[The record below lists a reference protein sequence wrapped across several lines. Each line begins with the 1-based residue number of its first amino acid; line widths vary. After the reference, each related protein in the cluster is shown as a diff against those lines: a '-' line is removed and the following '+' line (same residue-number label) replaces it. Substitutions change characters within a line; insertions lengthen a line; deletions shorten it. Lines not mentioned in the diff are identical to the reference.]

1 MADKKAAVEVK
12 QEGDFKIK
20 SKPKKM
26 KDLGSK
32 SKNEVVKVDLTKPVT
47 DEVKSDVI
55 KVDLTEKPKT
65 DAVSGG
71 PIESVQDTGKDSSK
85 TGEDPKMEVSQPSVK
100 EEPVAEVEVQT
111 PIEEIIEEIVE
122 TTEEKIEDIP
132 EVTNEP
138 VAETQQLPQN
148 VDKLVKFMDETGGTV
163 EDYVNLNKDY
173 TKFDDDTLLHEY
185 YKKSKPHLSQDE
197 INFLI
202 EDKFHVDE
210 DVDEERD
217 IRRKKLAYKEE
228 VAYAKKDLE
237 SLKSKYYAEIK
248 QRPGITQEQQKAT
261 DFFNRYN
268 KQQETIKQSHE
279 AFQKR
284 TEDLFDTEFKG
295 FDYSVGEKK
304 FRYKVQ
310 DPSNVAKSQSDINNF
325 INKFVD
331 KKGNINDTLG
341 YHKALYAA
349 MNADKLASHFYEQGK
364 ADGVKD
370 MVKQSKNPAKDAP
383 RQVAGGDVFID
394 GLKVRAISGTDS
406 SKLKIKRTFN
416 N

>member
-1 MADKKAAVEVK
+1 MTQNKAAVEVK

-32 SKNEVVKVDLTKPVT
+32 SKNEITKVDLSKPVT
-47 DEVKSDVI
+47 DEVKSNVI

-65 DAVSGG
+65 DAVQELKTETVDVDKQTGDG
-71 PIESVQDTGKDSSK
+71 EKVDTGTRVSDTK
-85 TGEDPKMEVSQPSVK
+85 T
-100 EEPVAEVEVQT
+100 EPVAEVEVQT
-111 PIEEIIEEIVE
+111 PIEEIIEEAVE
-122 TTEEKIEDIP
+122 STPEKIEDIQEETKEPTVELPKLP
-132 EVTNEP
+132 E
-138 VAETQQLPQN
+138 N
-148 VDKLVKFMDETGGTV
+148 VDKLLKFMDETGGTV
-163 EDYVNLNKDY
+163 EDYVKLNKDY
-173 TKFDDDTLLHEY
+173 SKLDDNNLLHEY
-185 YKKSKPHLSQDE
+185 YKQTKPHLSQDE

-202 EDKFHVDE
+202 EDKFLVDE
-210 DVDEERD
+210 DIDEQRD

-228 VAYAKKDLE
+228 VAFAKKDLE
-237 SLKSKYYAEIK
+237 SLKSKYYADIK
-248 QRPGITQEQQKAT
+248 QRPGVTQEQQKAT

-284 TEDLFDTEFKG
+284 TKDLFDTEFKG

-310 DPSNVAKSQSDINNF
+310 DTSKIAKSQSDINNF

-331 KKGNINDTLG
+331 KKGNINDTPG

-349 MNADKLASHFYEQGK
+349 MNADKLATHFYEQGK
-364 ADGVKD
+364 ADGVKN
-370 MVKQSKNPAKDAP
+370 MVKQSKNPTTDKP
-383 RQVAGGDVFID
+383 RQVAGGEMFID

-406 SKLKIKRTFN
+406 SKLRIKRKIN

>member
-1 MADKKAAVEVK
+1 MTQNKAAVEVK

-32 SKNEVVKVDLTKPVT
+32 SKNEITKVDLSKPVT
-47 DEVKSDVI
+47 DEVKSNVI

-65 DAVSGG
+65 DAVQELKTETVDVDKQTGDV
-71 PIESVQDTGKDSSK
+71 EKVDTGTRVSDTK
-85 TGEDPKMEVSQPSVK
+85 T
-100 EEPVAEVEVQT
+100 EPVAEVEVQT
-111 PIEEIIEEIVE
+111 PIEEIIEEVVE
-122 TTEEKIEDIP
+122 STPEKIEDIQEETKEPTVELPKLP
-132 EVTNEP
+132 E
-138 VAETQQLPQN
+138 N
-148 VDKLVKFMDETGGTV
+148 VDKLLKFMDETGGTV
-163 EDYVNLNKDY
+163 EDYVKLNKDY
-173 TKFDDDTLLHEY
+173 SKLDDNNLLHEY
-185 YKKSKPHLSQDE
+185 YKQTKPHLSQDE

-202 EDKFHVDE
+202 EDKFLVDE
-210 DVDEERD
+210 DIDEQRD

-228 VAYAKKDLE
+228 VAFAKKDLE
-237 SLKSKYYAEIK
+237 SLKSKYYADIK
-248 QRPGITQEQQKAT
+248 QRPGVTQEQQKAT

-284 TEDLFDTEFKG
+284 TKDLFDTEFKG

-310 DPSNVAKSQSDINNF
+310 DTSKIAKSQSDINNF

-331 KKGNINDTLG
+331 KKGNINDTPG

-349 MNADKLASHFYEQGK
+349 MNADKLATHFYEQGK
-364 ADGVKD
+364 ADGVKN
-370 MVKQSKNPAKDAP
+370 MVKQSKNPTTDKP
-383 RQVAGGDVFID
+383 RQVAGGEMFID

-406 SKLKIKRTFN
+406 SKLRIKRKIN

>member
-32 SKNEVVKVDLTKPVT
+32 SNNEVVKVDLTKPVT
-47 DEVKSDVI
+47 DEVKSNVI

-65 DAVSGG
+65 DAVQERKTETVDVDKRTGDG
-71 PIESVQDTGKDSSK
+71 EKVDTG
-85 TGEDPKMEVSQPSVK
+85 TRVSDTK

-173 TKFDDDTLLHEY
+173 TKFDDDTLLNEY

-237 SLKSKYYAEIK
+237 SLKNKYYADIK
-248 QRPGITQEQQKAT
+248 QRRYPGV
-261 DFFNRYN
+261 
-268 KQQETIKQSHE
+268 HG
-279 AFQKR
+279 R
-284 TEDLFDTEFKG
+284 TT
-295 FDYSVGEKK
+295 
-304 FRYKVQ
+304 R
-310 DPSNVAKSQSDINNF
+310 
-325 INKFVD
+325 
-331 KKGNINDTLG
+331 
-341 YHKALYAA
+341 
-349 MNADKLASHFYEQGK
+349 
-364 ADGVKD
+364 GVE
-370 MVKQSKNPAKDAP
+370 
-383 RQVAGGDVFID
+383 
-394 GLKVRAISGTDS
+394 LC
-406 SKLKIKRTFN
+406 
-416 N
+416 

>member
-1 MADKKAAVEVK
+1 MADKKEAVEVK

-32 SKNEVVKVDLTKPVT
+32 SNNEVVKVDLTKPVT

-65 DAVSGG
+65 DAVQERKPEELPVGERTRDSKGVDG
-71 PIESVQDTGKDSSK
+71 EVRVSDT
-85 TGEDPKMEVSQPSVK
+85 K

-111 PIEEIIEEIVE
+111 PIEEIIEEVAE
-122 TTEEKIEDIP
+122 TTPEKIEDIQ

-138 VAETQQLPQN
+138 VVETQQLPQN
-148 VDKLVKFMDETGGTV
+148 VDKLVKFMEETGGTV

-173 TKFDDDTLLHEY
+173 TKFDDNTLLHEY

-237 SLKSKYYAEIK
+237 NLKSKYYAEIK

-310 DPSNVAKSQSDINNF
+310 DPSKVAKSQSDINNF

-331 KKGNINDTLG
+331 KKGNIEDTAG

-364 ADGVKD
+364 ADGVKN
-370 MVKQSKNPAKDAP
+370 MVKQSKNPATDAP
-383 RQVAGGDVFID
+383 RQVASGDVFID

>member
-32 SKNEVVKVDLTKPVT
+32 SNNEVVKVDLTKPVT

-65 DAVSGG
+65 DAVQERKPEELPVGERTGDSKGVDG
-71 PIESVQDTGKDSSK
+71 EVRVSDT
-85 TGEDPKMEVSQPSVK
+85 K
-100 EEPVAEVEVQT
+100 EEPATEAEVQA
-111 PIEEIIEEIVE
+111 PIEEIIEEVAE
-122 TTEEKIEDIP
+122 TTPEKIEDIQ

-138 VAETQQLPQN
+138 VVKTQQLPQN
-148 VDKLVKFMDETGGTV
+148 IDKLVKFMEETGGTV

-173 TKFDDDTLLHEY
+173 TKFDDNTLLHEY

-237 SLKSKYYAEIK
+237 NLKSKYYAEIK

-279 AFQKR
+279 AFQKQ
-284 TEDLFDTEFKG
+284 TKDLFDTEFKG

-310 DPSNVAKSQSDINNF
+310 DPSKVAKSQSDINNF

-364 ADGVKD
+364 ADGVKN
-370 MVKQSKNPAKDAP
+370 MVKQSKNPATDAP
-383 RQVAGGDVFID
+383 RQVASGDVFID

-406 SKLKIKRTFN
+406 SKLKIKKTFN

>member
-32 SKNEVVKVDLTKPVT
+32 SNNEVVKVDLTKPVT

-65 DAVSGG
+65 DAVQERKPEELPVGERTGDSKGVDG
-71 PIESVQDTGKDSSK
+71 EVRVSDT
-85 TGEDPKMEVSQPSVK
+85 K
-100 EEPVAEVEVQT
+100 EEPATEAEVQA
-111 PIEEIIEEIVE
+111 PIEEIIEEVAE
-122 TTEEKIEDIP
+122 TTPEKIEDIQ

-138 VAETQQLPQN
+138 VVKTQQLPQN
-148 VDKLVKFMDETGGTV
+148 VDKLVKFMEETGGTV

-173 TKFDDDTLLHEY
+173 TKFDDNTLLHEY

-237 SLKSKYYAEIK
+237 NLKSKYYAEIK

-310 DPSNVAKSQSDINNF
+310 DPSKVAKSQSDINNF

-364 ADGVKD
+364 ADGVKN
-370 MVKQSKNPAKDAP
+370 MVKQSKNPATDAP
-383 RQVAGGDVFID
+383 RQVASGDVFID

-406 SKLKIKRTFN
+406 SKLKIKKTFN

>member
-1 MADKKAAVEVK
+1 MTQNKAAVEVK

-32 SKNEVVKVDLTKPVT
+32 SKNEITKVDLSKPVT
-47 DEVKSDVI
+47 DEVKSNVI

-65 DAVSGG
+65 DAVQELKTETVDVDKQTGDG
-71 PIESVQDTGKDSSK
+71 EKVDTGTRVSDTK
-85 TGEDPKMEVSQPSVK
+85 T
-100 EEPVAEVEVQT
+100 EPVAEVEVQT
-111 PIEEIIEEIVE
+111 PIEEIIEEVVE
-122 TTEEKIEDIP
+122 STPEKIEDIQEETKEPTVELPKLP
-132 EVTNEP
+132 E
-138 VAETQQLPQN
+138 N
-148 VDKLVKFMDETGGTV
+148 VDKLLKFMDETGGTV
-163 EDYVNLNKDY
+163 EDYVKLNKDY
-173 TKFDDDTLLHEY
+173 SKLDDNNLLHEY
-185 YKKSKPHLSQDE
+185 YKQTKPHLSQDE

-202 EDKFHVDE
+202 EDKFLVDE
-210 DVDEERD
+210 DIDEQRD

-228 VAYAKKDLE
+228 VAFAKKDLE
-237 SLKSKYYAEIK
+237 SLKSKYYADIK
-248 QRPGITQEQQKAT
+248 QRPGVTQEQQKAT

-284 TEDLFDTEFKG
+284 TKDLFDTEFKG

-310 DPSNVAKSQSDINNF
+310 DTSKIAKSQSDINNF

-331 KKGNINDTLG
+331 KKGNINDTPG

-349 MNADKLASHFYEQGK
+349 MNADKLATHFYEQGK
-364 ADGVKD
+364 ADGVKN
-370 MVKQSKNPAKDAP
+370 MVKQSKNPTTDKP
-383 RQVAGGDVFID
+383 RQVAGGEMFID

-406 SKLKIKRTFN
+406 SKLRIKRKIN

>member
-1 MADKKAAVEVK
+1 MAEQKAAVEVK

-65 DAVSGG
+65 DAVQERKTEELPVDATPGDSKKMDEGTRV
-71 PIESVQDTGKDSSK
+71 SDT
-85 TGEDPKMEVSQPSVK
+85 K
-100 EEPVAEVEVQT
+100 EESAAEVEVQT

-364 ADGVKD
+364 ADGVKN

-383 RQVAGGDVFID
+383 RQVASGDVFID

>member
-406 SKLKIKRTFN
+406 SKLKIKKTFN